1 MQREGCLVYSN
12 KPKLSHLCSFKSL
25 VWHLLDFVSFL
36 DLLLQMW
43 MITLNMDKYSHTEP
57 AAQVSDSFLPL
68 ALYDVTESGPVV
80 KIFC

>member
-1 MQREGCLVYSN
+1 MQSEGCLVYSN
-12 KPKLSHLCSFKSL
+12 KPKLSHLCSFMSP

-43 MITLNMDKYSHTEP
+43 TIPLNMDKYSQP